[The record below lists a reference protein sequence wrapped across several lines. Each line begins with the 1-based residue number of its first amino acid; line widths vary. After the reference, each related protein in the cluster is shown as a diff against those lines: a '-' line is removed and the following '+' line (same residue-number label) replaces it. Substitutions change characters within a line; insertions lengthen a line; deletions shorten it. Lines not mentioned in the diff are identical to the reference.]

1 MSAQRFSLECDNQ
14 GTIIFRKSTVNWVVS
29 DEQHI
34 QDTINAF
41 PGWWMENFSDGVG
54 VIAYLNSD
62 GQEQIL
68 ARSLKLQ
75 LESDLYE
82 VGNPVISFDSSGN
95 LVIQPD
101 AS

>member
-1 MSAQRFSLECDNQ
+1 MNRFDLGCDEN
-14 GTIIFRKSTVNWVVS
+14 GSIIFKDSDVSWVQS

-54 VIAYLNSD
+54 IRFYLNSQ

-68 ARSLKLQ
+68 ARAIKIQ
-75 LESDLYE
+75 LESDLYQ
-82 VGNPVISFDSSGN
+82 VGSPMVLFDNGK

-101 AS
+101 AN

>member
-1 MSAQRFSLECDNQ
+1 MNRFDLGCDEN
-14 GTIIFRKSTVNWVVS
+14 GSIIFKDSDVSWVAS

-54 VIAYLNSD
+54 IRFYLNSQ
-62 GQEQIL
+62 GQDQIL
-68 ARSLKLQ
+68 ARAIKIQ
-75 LESDLYE
+75 LESDLYQ
-82 VGNPVISFDSSGN
+82 VGNPLVSFDNGK

-101 AS
+101 AN